1 MLRHPVVWP
10 GRELELFHL
19 PSVRVTHLRGNM
31 ALEFCI
37 GVARNELGT
46 TIYLEC
52 GVQNLP
58 VQGGGGAG
66 LNKEFN
72 M

>member
-52 GVQNLP
+52 GVQNLS
-58 VQGGGGAG
+58 VQGGGGG
-66 LNKEFN
+66 G
-72 M
+72 